1 MDYISNISKNNVE
14 ISDET
19 FFTDKSGEHF
29 DGTSAQ
35 VFAKKTVKTKSD
47 GLTPRK
53 SYYVLTYNNTL
64 YDPKGTD
71 SHREKVLNLV
81 LRKTTEKT
89 YNHYIMYLKT
99 KNNLHMTQAGRSYI
113 NG

>member
-1 MDYISNISKNNVE
+1 MDYISNLSKNTIK

-19 FFTDKSGEHF
+19 FLTNRLGEHF
-29 DGTSAQ
+29 DGENEQA
-35 VFAKKTVKTKSD
+35 FAKKTVKKKSD
-47 GLTPRK
+47 GLSPTK
-53 SYYVLTYNNTL
+53 AYYVLTYNNTL

-81 LRKTTEKT
+81 LKKTTEKT

-99 KNNLHMTQAGRSYI
+99 NNNLHMTQAGRSFI

>member
-1 MDYISNISKNNVE
+1 MDYISNISKNTIQVSN
-14 ISDET
+14 ET
-19 FFTDKSGEHF
+19 FFINKVGEHF
-29 DGTSAQ
+29 DGESEQ
-35 VFAKKTVKTKSD
+35 VFAKRTVNKKSD
-47 GLTPRK
+47 GLSPTT

-71 SHREKVLNLV
+71 SHREKSISLV
-81 LRKTTEKT
+81 LRKTSEKA
-89 YNHYIMYLKT
+89 YNHYVMYLKT